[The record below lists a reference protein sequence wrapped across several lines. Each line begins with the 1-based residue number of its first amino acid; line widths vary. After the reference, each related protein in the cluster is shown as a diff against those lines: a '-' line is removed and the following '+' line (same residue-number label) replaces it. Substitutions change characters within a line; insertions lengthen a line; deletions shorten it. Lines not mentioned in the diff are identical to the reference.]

1 MRLFLLTAAGC
12 LAAGGCSI
20 TYVVHDR
27 PQQDSAVIYD
37 SPAAPPAEENPQAAP
52 VYQPESGAVENA
64 PANAD
69 SPVEDANAGVI
80 LADGDA
86 VPGDEYVRV
95 EITLL
100 GDDLAVPG
108 CWRLRQRPG
117 YIWVEGR
124 WLDDGYLPGYW
135 QPVRTRGREWAW
147 VPGYW
152 DGHRWFPGRWRPRA
166 RSGWI
171 WAEGHWSRG
180 GEWIAGC
187 WRPLSANRPGWDW
200 ESGFWDPQGRWV
212 DGFWRPASRENA
224 LWIGGMYNENGIWVR
239 GYWQTIPHGQAWVK
253 GYWDPRGGW
262 IPGRLTELPGNG
274 ERILSGHYNRF
285 GKWMAPNAAAE
296 NSEISHYREH
306 REGMEGKPRQTEA
319 QQIEAYREKRGK
331 PAPQPINSSAS
342 QADPAGSRGVS
353 GEARELKAVRG
364 RAMREPQPQA
374 SEGAEHGLH
383 LGAQGGHV
391 QTRIEPARQSPSVR
405 PGKIRSTHSLE
416 PADRD
421 PGNAQKARGHASVA
435 APSGKSEPMQENKI
449 SGVRAEEARPEK
461 GKQDDEDE
469 QKALQKMRGRGKS
482 DK

>member
-37 SPAAPPAEENPQAAP
+37 SPAATPAEENPQAAP

-69 SPVEDANAGVI
+69 SPGEDADAGVI

-86 VPGDEYVRV
+86 SPGEDYVRV

-117 YIWVEGR
+117 YIWVDGR

-135 QPVRTRGREWAW
+135 QPARTRGREWAW

-152 DGHRWFPGRWRPRA
+152 DGHRWFSGRWRPRA
-166 RSGWI
+166 RSGWA
-171 WAEGHWSRG
+171 WNEGHWSRG
-180 GEWIAGC
+180 GEWIMGC

-200 ESGFWDPQGRWV
+200 EPGFWDPQGRWV
-212 DGFWRPASRENA
+212 DGFWRPAFRENA

-239 GYWQTIPHGQAWVK
+239 GYWQTIPSGQAWVK
-253 GYWDPRGGW
+253 GYWDRGSW
-262 IPGRLTELPGNG
+262 IPGRLTELPRNG

-296 NSEISHYREH
+296 SSEITRYREH
-306 REGMEGKPRQTEA
+306 RERTEA
-319 QQIEAYREKRGK
+319 PSKIETQQIEAIRGK
-331 PAPQPINSSAS
+331 RNNSGPQPLNSSAS
-342 QADPAGSRGVS
+342 PAASSAGSRGFS
-353 GEARELKAVRG
+353 SEAQELGSFRGQAKRESR
-364 RAMREPQPQA
+364 PQA
-374 SEGAEHGLH
+374 AESAEHGLH
-383 LGAQGGHV
+383 LGSRGGRV
-391 QTRIEPARQSPSVR
+391 QARTEPARQSAEVQPGQGHAGNQPEPAKRDSGR
-405 PGKIRSTHSLE
+405 PAKIRGRAH
-416 PADRD
+416 
-421 PGNAQKARGHASVA
+421 VA
-435 APSGKSEPMQENKI
+435 VPSEKSEPVKENKM
-449 SGVRAEEARPEK
+449 SGVRAEESKPEK
-461 GKQDDEDE
+461 GKTNDEDE
-469 QKALQKMRGRGKS
+469 QNALQKMRGRGKTE
-482 DK
+482 K